1 MLIVFAKPVHATFRT
16 RPLNTTR
23 HISHIYPMHAQDLYV
38 AKGGESYAC
47 YILLLA
53 DVRGTERSE
62 AGRGAFSAIG
72 AKLVKQ
78 GGRQLDF

>member
-1 MLIVFAKPVHATFRT
+1 
-16 RPLNTTR
+16 
-23 HISHIYPMHAQDLYV
+23 MHAQDLYV